1 MKTYREAMD
10 GLSFTDEQKRAM
22 TSRLLTEATRA
33 APRKR
38 PVRRLAVGIAVAAV
52 LAMTVTAGA
61 AGGLKPAAEAFSG
74 LFGIVT
80 PAQTEVIDHIGYP
93 IGASDTDNGVTITAD
108 AILADR
114 YSYAVVYSVV
124 RENGEPLFKAL
135 DNLMALDFDDWDLE
149 FPGFQ
154 GGGHGACYFTDLDP
168 TDPALQFVETVT
180 LDAPLPQGT
189 AKVHFKGIQRQS
201 LNYETGEI
209 RRLDSIPGCWNL
221 AFDFKSEDC
230 SVDLAKN
237 QSFHV
242 NGMEATLDSVVLS
255 PLSVQVDYT
264 VDSEVTWNYEADP
277 QHDHQEYDRYFGTL
291 PLLIHLKDGSV
302 VDMTFSGGDISHG
315 DGKTVCRKGEVFERI
330 LPLEDVESVTVG
342 DVDISVG

>member
-10 GLSFTDEQKRAM
+10 GLSFTDEQKQAM
-22 TSRLLTEATRA
+22 TSRLLSEANRPTT
-33 APRKR
+33 RKR
-38 PVRRLAVGIAVAAV
+38 PVRRLAVGVAIAAV
-52 LAMTVTAGA
+52 LALTVTAGA
-61 AGGLKPAAEAFSG
+61 AGGLTTAAEALAG
-74 LFGIVT
+74 LFGSS

-108 AILADR
+108 AIMTDR

-237 QSFHV
+237 QPFHV

-315 DGKTVCRKGEVFERI
+315 DGKTVCRKGDVFERI

-342 DVDISVG
+342 DVDIPVG